1 MERDELQEYL
11 NALGRSDCYRI
22 DAVLK
27 DSAIE
32 RTERVFFVGSNGSE
46 FGPFIRKILKREAG
60 QGIIYE
66 RIFRAQQAG
75 KRFMHLPRIYE
86 CYPADESIIVIVEF
100 IQGTTL
106 QEYIEHN
113 GPSLEAARR
122 IFPVLCDAVI
132 ELHESFDPPIIHRDL
147 TPANIIV
154 SEGGV
159 TLIDFGISRTFSPG
173 AARDTTFLG
182 TREFAPPEQYG
193 FRQTDIRS
201 DVFAMG
207 KVLNYCIGGM
217 PLAAHLGNP
226 SEVDKEHL
234 RHSINSAT
242 EFDPEMRFQSIGELK
257 RSFLESFDL
266 SAAQKQ
272 RAIRELQRSK
282 TGQIARKTT
291 EADLPRTDQAEAGWD
306 ATERTEVNL
315 AIPRAVTLQSD
326 DVLSS
331 QVAAKIQEPTPESR
345 IVNIPAPSSNMTAL
359 PVPRFAAGSTADAVY
374 AAGPTV
380 DTVHVA
386 RPTFLIKNW
395 FRRIPRPLGIVWD
408 LLILFVWAIMIAASI
423 SLVVVP
429 EGEFATYPVWFR
441 TLEVFGIATVPIT
454 AVFFFL
460 LDLRS
465 VRDRFPNAR
474 ILSRRK
480 TWYFLPAFIIVC
492 WILVVIIGSA
502 AGLLQPAS

>member
-27 DSAIE
+27 DSTIE

-75 KRFMHLPRIYE
+75 KRFVHLPRIYE
-86 CYPADESIIVIVEF
+86 CYPADESLIVIVEF

-113 GPSLEAARR
+113 GPSLEAAKR

-207 KVLNYCIGGM
+207 KVLNYCMGGM
-217 PLAAHLGNP
+217 PLASHLGGP

-234 RHSINSAT
+234 RHTINSAT
-242 EFDPEMRFQSIGELK
+242 EFDPEMRFQSIDELK
-257 RSFLESFDL
+257 CSFLKSFDL
-266 SAAQKQ
+266 SVAQKQ
-272 RAIRELQRSK
+272 RAIRELQRDK
-282 TGQIARKTT
+282 TGQIARKTV
-291 EADLPRTDQAEAGWD
+291 EADLPKTDQTEAGQD
-306 ATERTEVNL
+306 ATERTD
-315 AIPRAVTLQSD
+315 ADFSISHAVMLHHD
-326 DVLSS
+326 GVLLS
-331 QVAAKIQEPTPESR
+331 QVAANMQEPTPESR
-345 IVNIPAPSSNMTAL
+345 IVDIPAPSSNVVAYST
-359 PVPRFAAGSTADAVY
+359 PCSAAR
-374 AAGPTV
+374 PTV
-380 DTVHVA
+380 DTVHA
-386 RPTFLIKNW
+386 TKLTSLIKSW

-408 LLILFVWAIMIAASI
+408 LLLLFVWAIMIAASI
-423 SLVVVP
+423 ALVAEP
-429 EGEFATYPVWFR
+429 EGDSATYPVWFR
-441 TLEVFGIATVPIT
+441 TLEVFGIASVPIT

-465 VRDRFPNAR
+465 IRDRFPNAR

-480 TWYFLPAFIIVC
+480 TWYFLPTFIIVC
-492 WILVVIIGSA
+492 WILVMIIGSA
-502 AGLLQPAS
+502 AGFFQPTA